1 MVFKREALKEL
12 RERLGMTRGDLAFAL
27 SETSKFLG
35 LENSYTGV
43 TIGNYESGRTL
54 PRVDILDSLE
64 ALAKT
69 RGCTNIVF
77 YESFTLAKLEG
88 REIEQWG
95 I

>member
-1 MVFKREALKEL
+1 MAFKREALKEL
-12 RERLGMTRGDLAFAL
+12 RERLGMTRDDLAFAL

-64 ALAKT
+64 FLAKSHDYID
-69 RGCTNIVF
+69 IVF
-77 YESFTLAKLEG
+77 YEPFTLAKIKEA
-88 REIEQWG
+88 R
-95 I
+95 